1 MKPFSSVF
9 SLDFETTST
18 NPEERIKDV
27 RDGVVK
33 SRHKARIWSVGL
45 ATRSDGS
52 EAIFNPPK
60 EQLESEKIALNKR
73 GFYAENQEWQTYV
86 SGRKKPSSA
95 ELLFEATDRAI
106 LKHLD
111 DSLTFGNSG
120 MVLVQ
125 NLGFERA
132 FYASLDGSAS
142 SRLMNQMYERSPD
155 GQTKLYAPSEVVKAR
170 AAANDA
176 KTLSELDAAMDKVI
190 DAYKKVDAS
199 VMKYDAER
207 AVKGGLPMFYA
218 ADLMDFT
225 KATFV
230 KAAAQGHIPEVYKEM
245 GHNVDFLAKLFLGE
259 EETHGALSD
268 ARQQIKLFDKI
279 TNLREELISGNIS
292 EESTGI
298 FNKMKTASG
307 VAREMQAA
315 KSIISN
321 IEKLKESGGWD
332 SKQKIDTVKVPF
344 INSLT
349 GETGHIDV
357 PRFSRDISNER
368 GLTNFLSMAKER
380 YGNTRA
386 YAELENIIKPA
397 QGNPEVA
404 QDLLRNPDSTF
415 RIGVENSNN
424 SELLNK
430 IIRGEKLTDDEL
442 VKIRNLNVSSGSERT
457 LSEFAENTYRKVRNS
472 HEVLRSILP
481 ENHRVGIPAIVLA
494 AAGGL
499 LYMMGDSFDDDM
511 RVKKLRDRQERLD
524 FNQYND
530 PTFNKFSALDYS
542 MAAPA
547 GYMEAQYKE
556 SRRAYEY

>member
-292 EESTGI
+292 DESTGI

-457 LSEFAENTYRKVRNS
+457 LSEFAKNTYRKIRNS

-481 ENHRVGIPAIVLA
+481 ENHRVGIPAIGLA

>member
-33 SRHKARIWSVGL
+33 SRHKARIWSIGL

-73 GFYAENQEWQTYV
+73 GFYAENQEWQTYI

-111 DSLTFGNSG
+111 NSLTFGNSG

-132 FYASLDGSAS
+132 FYASLDGSSS

-170 AAANDA
+170 AAAKDA

-207 AVKGGLPMFYA
+207 AVKGGLPIFYA

-268 ARQQIKLFDKI
+268 ARQQIRLFDKI

-292 EESTGI
+292 DESTGI

-415 RIGVENSNN
+415 RVGVENSNN

-442 VKIRNLNVSSGSERT
+442 VKIRDLNVSSGSERT

-472 HEVLRSILP
+472 HEVLRSIFP
-481 ENHRVGIPAIVLA
+481 ENHRVGIPAIGLA

>member
-349 GETGHIDV
+349 GETGHIDA

-442 VKIRNLNVSSGSERT
+442 VKIRNLNVSSVSERT

-481 ENHRVGIPAIVLA
+481 ENHRVGIPAIGLA

>member
-33 SRHKARIWSVGL
+33 SRHKARIWSIGL

-73 GFYAENQEWQTYV
+73 GFYAENQEWQTYI

-111 DSLTFGNSG
+111 NSLTFGNSG
-120 MVLVQ
+120 MILVQ

-132 FYASLDGSAS
+132 FYASLDGSSS

-170 AAANDA
+170 AAAKDA

-207 AVKGGLPMFYA
+207 AVKGGLPIFYA

-268 ARQQIKLFDKI
+268 ARQQIRLFDKI

-292 EESTGI
+292 DESTGI

-442 VKIRNLNVSSGSERT
+442 VKIRDLNVSSGSERT
-457 LSEFAENTYRKVRNS
+457 LSEFAENTYRKIRNS

-481 ENHRVGIPAIVLA
+481 ENHRVGIPAIGLA

-530 PTFNKFSALDYS
+530 PTFNKFAALDYS

>member
-18 NPEERIKDV
+18 NPEERIKNV

-33 SRHKARIWSVGL
+33 SRHKARIWSIGL

-73 GFYAENQEWQTYV
+73 GFYAENQEWQTYI

-111 DSLTFGNSG
+111 NSLTFGNSG

-132 FYASLDGSAS
+132 FYASLDGSSS

-170 AAANDA
+170 AAAKDA

-457 LSEFAENTYRKVRNS
+457 LSEFAENTYRKIRNS
-472 HEVLRSILP
+472 HEVSRSILP
-481 ENHRVGIPAIVLA
+481 ENHRVGIPAIGLA

>member
-33 SRHKARIWSVGL
+33 SRHKARIWSIGL

-73 GFYAENQEWQTYV
+73 GFYAENQEWQTYI

-111 DSLTFGNSG
+111 NSLAFGNSG

-132 FYASLDGSAS
+132 FYASLDGSSS

-170 AAANDA
+170 AAAKDA

-207 AVKGGLPMFYA
+207 AVKGGLPIFYA

-230 KAAAQGHIPEVYKEM
+230 KAAAQGHIPEVYKKM

-268 ARQQIKLFDKI
+268 ARQQIRLFDKI

-292 EESTGI
+292 DESTGI

-368 GLTNFLSMAKER
+368 GLTNFLSMTKER

-442 VKIRNLNVSSGSERT
+442 VKIRDLNVSSGSERT

-472 HEVLRSILP
+472 HEVLRSIFP
-481 ENHRVGIPAIVLA
+481 ENHRIGIPAIGLA

>member
-33 SRHKARIWSVGL
+33 SRHKARIWSIGL
-45 ATRSDGS
+45 ATRSDRS

-73 GFYAENQEWQTYV
+73 GFYAENQEWQTYI

-111 DSLTFGNSG
+111 NSLTFGNSG

-132 FYASLDGSAS
+132 FYASLDGSSS

-170 AAANDA
+170 AAAKDA

-207 AVKGGLPMFYA
+207 AVKGGLPIFYA

-268 ARQQIKLFDKI
+268 ARQQIRLFDKI

-292 EESTGI
+292 DESTGI

-442 VKIRNLNVSSGSERT
+442 VKIRDLNVSSGSERT

-472 HEVLRSILP
+472 HEVLRSIFP
-481 ENHRVGIPAIVLA
+481 ENHRVGIPAIGLA

>member
-33 SRHKARIWSVGL
+33 SRHKARIWSIGL

-73 GFYAENQEWQTYV
+73 GFYAENQEWQTYI

-111 DSLTFGNSG
+111 NSLTFGNSG

-132 FYASLDGSAS
+132 FYASLDGSSS

-170 AAANDA
+170 AAAKDA

-199 VMKYDAER
+199 VMKYDAKR
-207 AVKGGLPMFYA
+207 AVKGGLPIFYA

-268 ARQQIKLFDKI
+268 ARQQIRLFDKI

-292 EESTGI
+292 DESTGI

-442 VKIRNLNVSSGSERT
+442 VKIRDLNVSSGSERT

-472 HEVLRSILP
+472 HEVLRSIFP
-481 ENHRVGIPAIVLA
+481 ENHRVGIPAIGLA

>member
-33 SRHKARIWSVGL
+33 SRHKARIWSIGL
-45 ATRSDGS
+45 ATRSDRS

-73 GFYAENQEWQTYV
+73 GFYAENQEWQTYI

-111 DSLTFGNSG
+111 NSLTFGNSG

-132 FYASLDGSAS
+132 FYASLDGSSS

-170 AAANDA
+170 AAAKDA

-207 AVKGGLPMFYA
+207 AVKGGLPIFYA

-268 ARQQIKLFDKI
+268 ARQQIRLFDKI

-292 EESTGI
+292 DESTGI

-386 YAELENIIKPA
+386 YAELENIIKQA

-442 VKIRNLNVSSGSERT
+442 VKIRDLNVSSGSERT

-472 HEVLRSILP
+472 HEVLRSIFP
-481 ENHRVGIPAIVLA
+481 ENHRVGIPAIGLA

>member
-225 KATFV
+225 KATLV

-368 GLTNFLSMAKER
+368 GLTNFLLMAKER

-457 LSEFAENTYRKVRNS
+457 LSEFAENTYRKIRNS

-481 ENHRVGIPAIVLA
+481 ENHRVGIPAIGLA

-547 GYMEAQYKE
+547 GYMEEQYKE

>member
-33 SRHKARIWSVGL
+33 SRHKARIWSIGL

-73 GFYAENQEWQTYV
+73 GFYAENQEWQTYI

-111 DSLTFGNSG
+111 NSLTFGNSG

-132 FYASLDGSAS
+132 FYASLDGSSS

-170 AAANDA
+170 AAAKDA

-207 AVKGGLPMFYA
+207 AVKGGLPIFYA

-268 ARQQIKLFDKI
+268 ARQQIRLFDKI

-292 EESTGI
+292 DESTGI

-442 VKIRNLNVSSGSERT
+442 VKIRDLNVSSGSERT

-472 HEVLRSILP
+472 HEVLRSIFP
-481 ENHRVGIPAIVLA
+481 ENHRVGIPAIGLA

>member
-60 EQLESEKIALNKR
+60 EQLESEKITLNKR
-73 GFYAENQEWQTYV
+73 GFYAENQEWQTYI

-111 DSLTFGNSG
+111 NSLAFGNSG

-132 FYASLDGSAS
+132 FYASLDGSSS

-170 AAANDA
+170 AAAKDA

-207 AVKGGLPMFYA
+207 AVKGGLPIFYA

-268 ARQQIKLFDKI
+268 TRQQIRLFDKI

-292 EESTGI
+292 DESTGI

-442 VKIRNLNVSSGSERT
+442 VKIRDLNVSSGSERT

-472 HEVLRSILP
+472 HEALRSILP
-481 ENHRVGIPAIVLA
+481 ENHRVGIPAIGLA

-542 MAAPA
+542 MVTPA

>member
-33 SRHKARIWSVGL
+33 SRHKARIWSIGL

-73 GFYAENQEWQTYV
+73 GFYAENQEWQTYI

-111 DSLTFGNSG
+111 NSLTFGNSG

-132 FYASLDGSAS
+132 FYASLDGSSS

-170 AAANDA
+170 AAAKDA

-207 AVKGGLPMFYA
+207 AVKGGLPIFYA

-268 ARQQIKLFDKI
+268 ARQQIRLFDKI

-292 EESTGI
+292 DESTGI

-442 VKIRNLNVSSGSERT
+442 VKIRDLNVSSGSERT

-472 HEVLRSILP
+472 HEVLRSIFP
-481 ENHRVGIPAIVLA
+481 ENHRIGIPAIGLA

>member
-33 SRHKARIWSVGL
+33 SRHKARIWSIGL
-45 ATRSDGS
+45 ATRSDRS

-73 GFYAENQEWQTYV
+73 GFYAENQEWQTYI

-111 DSLTFGNSG
+111 NSLTFGNSG

-132 FYASLDGSAS
+132 FSASLDGSSS

-170 AAANDA
+170 AAAKDA

-207 AVKGGLPMFYA
+207 AVKGGLPIFYA

-268 ARQQIKLFDKI
+268 ARQQIRLFDKI

-292 EESTGI
+292 DESTGI

-442 VKIRNLNVSSGSERT
+442 VKIRDLNVSSGSERT

-472 HEVLRSILP
+472 HEVLRSIFP
-481 ENHRVGIPAIVLA
+481 ENHRVGIPAIGLA

>member
-33 SRHKARIWSVGL
+33 SRHKARIWSIGL

-73 GFYAENQEWQTYV
+73 GFYAENQEWQTYI

-111 DSLTFGNSG
+111 NSLTFGNSG

-132 FYASLDGSAS
+132 FYASLDGSSS

-170 AAANDA
+170 AAAKDA

-207 AVKGGLPMFYA
+207 AVKGGLPIFYA

-268 ARQQIKLFDKI
+268 ARQQIRLFDKI

-292 EESTGI
+292 DESTGI

-315 KSIISN
+315 KSIIFN

-442 VKIRNLNVSSGSERT
+442 VKIRDLNVSSGSERT

-472 HEVLRSILP
+472 HEVLRSIFP
-481 ENHRVGIPAIVLA
+481 ENHRVGIPAIGLA

>member
-33 SRHKARIWSVGL
+33 SRHKARIWSIGL

-73 GFYAENQEWQTYV
+73 GFYAENQEWQTYI

-111 DSLTFGNSG
+111 NSLTFGNSG

-132 FYASLDGSAS
+132 FYASLDGSSS

-170 AAANDA
+170 AAAKDA

-207 AVKGGLPMFYA
+207 AVKGGLPIFYA

-268 ARQQIKLFDKI
+268 ARQQIRLFDKI

-292 EESTGI
+292 DESTGI

-442 VKIRNLNVSSGSERT
+442 VKIRDLNVSSGSERT

-472 HEVLRSILP
+472 HEVLRSIFP
-481 ENHRVGIPAIVLA
+481 ENHRVGIPAIGLA
-494 AAGGL
+494 AVGGL

>member
-73 GFYAENQEWQTYV
+73 GFYAENQEWQTYI

-132 FYASLDGSAS
+132 FYASLDGSSS

-170 AAANDA
+170 AAAKDA

-207 AVKGGLPMFYA
+207 AVKGGLPIFYA

-268 ARQQIKLFDKI
+268 ARQQIRLFDKI

-292 EESTGI
+292 DESTGI

-404 QDLLRNPDSTF
+404 RDLLRNPDSTF

-442 VKIRNLNVSSGSERT
+442 VKIRDLNVSSGSERT

-472 HEVLRSILP
+472 HEVLRSIFP
-481 ENHRVGIPAIVLA
+481 ENHRVGIPAIGLA

>member
-33 SRHKARIWSVGL
+33 SRHKARIWSIGL

-60 EQLESEKIALNKR
+60 GQLESEKIALNKR
-73 GFYAENQEWQTYV
+73 GFYAENQEWQTYI

-111 DSLTFGNSG
+111 NSLTFGNSG

-132 FYASLDGSAS
+132 FYASLDGSSS

-170 AAANDA
+170 AAAKDA

-207 AVKGGLPMFYA
+207 AVKGGLPIFYA

-268 ARQQIKLFDKI
+268 ARQQIRLFDKI

-292 EESTGI
+292 DESTGI

-380 YGNTRA
+380 YGDTRA

-481 ENHRVGIPAIVLA
+481 ENHRVGIPAIGLA

>member
-33 SRHKARIWSVGL
+33 SRHKARIWSIGL

-73 GFYAENQEWQTYV
+73 GFYAENQEWQTYI

-111 DSLTFGNSG
+111 NSLTFGNSG

-132 FYASLDGSAS
+132 FYASLDGSSS

-170 AAANDA
+170 AAAKDA

-207 AVKGGLPMFYA
+207 AVKGGLPIFYA

-268 ARQQIKLFDKI
+268 ARQQIRLFDKI

-292 EESTGI
+292 DESTGI

-442 VKIRNLNVSSGSERT
+442 VKIRDLNVSSGSERT

-481 ENHRVGIPAIVLA
+481 ENHRVGIPAIGLA

>member
-292 EESTGI
+292 DESTGI

-442 VKIRNLNVSSGSERT
+442 VKIRDLNVSSGSERT

-481 ENHRVGIPAIVLA
+481 ENHRVGIPAIGLA

>member
-1 MKPFSSVF
+1 MKPFSNVI

-33 SRHKARIWSVGL
+33 ARHKARIWSVGL

-52 EAIFNPPK
+52 EAIFNPSR
-60 EQLESEKIALNKR
+60 EQLEAEKIALNKR
-73 GFYAENQEWQTYV
+73 GFYAQNQEWQTYI
-86 SGRKKPSSA
+86 SGKKKPSSA
-95 ELLFEATDRAI
+95 ELLFEASDRAI

-111 DSLTFGNSG
+111 NSLTFGNSG

-132 FYASLDGSAS
+132 FYASLDGSSS
-142 SRLMNQMYERSPD
+142 SRLMSQMYERSPD
-155 GQTKLYAPSEVVKAR
+155 GQTKLYSPSEVVKAR
-170 AAANDA
+170 AAAKDA
-176 KTLSELDAAMDKVI
+176 KTLSDLDSAMDKVI

-230 KAAAQGHIPEVYKEM
+230 KAAAQGHIPEIYKDM

-259 EETHGALSD
+259 KETHGALSD
-268 ARQQIKLFDKI
+268 ARQQMRLFDKI
-279 TNLREELISGNIS
+279 TALREELISGNIS

-307 VAREMQAA
+307 LLREMQAA
-315 KSIISN
+315 KSITSN
-321 IEKLKESGGWD
+321 IEKFKEFGAWD
-332 SKQKIDTVKVPF
+332 SKQRVDTAQVPF
-344 INSLT
+344 INSIT

-357 PRFSRDISNER
+357 PRFTRDISNER
-368 GLTNFLSMAKER
+368 GLANFLAMSKER
-380 YGNTRA
+380 YGNTQS
-386 YAELENIIKPA
+386 YAELERIVKMA

-404 QDLLRNPDSTF
+404 QDLLRNPDTTF
-415 RIGVENSNN
+415 KIGLLN
-424 SELLNK
+424 SENTEILDKVLN
-430 IIRGEKLTDDEL
+430 GQKLTDEEL
-442 VKIRNLNVSSGSERT
+442 LKIRRYNVSSGTEQT
-457 LSEFAENTYRKVRNS
+457 LSGFARDTYKKVRNS
-472 HEVLRSILP
+472 NEILKSILP
-481 ENHRVGIPAIVLA
+481 ENHRVGIPAVGLA

-511 RVKKLRDRQERLD
+511 RVKKLKSRQEALD
-524 FNQYND
+524 FKQYND
-530 PTFNKFSALDYS
+530 PTFNKFDALDYS
-542 MAAPA
+542 MAIPA
-547 GYMEAQYKE
+547 GYMEAQYRE
-556 SRRAYEY
+556 SRRAHEY

>member
-33 SRHKARIWSVGL
+33 SRHKARIWAIGL

-73 GFYAENQEWQTYV
+73 GFYAENQEWQTYI

-111 DSLTFGNSG
+111 NSLTFGNSG

-132 FYASLDGSAS
+132 FYASLDGSSS

-170 AAANDA
+170 AAAKDA

-207 AVKGGLPMFYA
+207 AVKGGLPIFYA

-268 ARQQIKLFDKI
+268 ARQQIRLFDKI

-292 EESTGI
+292 DESTGI

-380 YGNTRA
+380 YGDTRA

-481 ENHRVGIPAIVLA
+481 ENHRVGIPAIGLA

>member
-33 SRHKARIWSVGL
+33 SRNKARIWSVGL

-481 ENHRVGIPAIVLA
+481 ENHRVGIPAIGLA

>member
-33 SRHKARIWSVGL
+33 SRHKARIWSIGL

-73 GFYAENQEWQTYV
+73 GFYAENQEWQTYI

-111 DSLTFGNSG
+111 NSLAFGNSG

-132 FYASLDGSAS
+132 FYASLDGSSS

-170 AAANDA
+170 AAAKDA

-207 AVKGGLPMFYA
+207 AVKGGLPIFYA

-268 ARQQIKLFDKI
+268 ARQQIRLFDKI

-292 EESTGI
+292 DESTGI

-321 IEKLKESGGWD
+321 IEKLKESGVWD

-357 PRFSRDISNER
+357 PRFSRGISNER

-442 VKIRNLNVSSGSERT
+442 VKIRDLNVSSGSERT

-472 HEVLRSILP
+472 HEVLRSIFP
-481 ENHRVGIPAIVLA
+481 ENHRIGIPAIGLA

>member
-33 SRHKARIWSVGL
+33 SRHKARIWSIGL

-73 GFYAENQEWQTYV
+73 GFYAENQEWQTYI

-111 DSLTFGNSG
+111 NSLTFGNSG

-132 FYASLDGSAS
+132 FYASLDGSSS

-170 AAANDA
+170 AAAKDA

-207 AVKGGLPMFYA
+207 AVKGGLPIFYA

-268 ARQQIKLFDKI
+268 ARQQIRLFDKI

-292 EESTGI
+292 DESTGI

-386 YAELENIIKPA
+386 YAELENIMKPA

-442 VKIRNLNVSSGSERT
+442 VKIRDLNVSSGSERT

-472 HEVLRSILP
+472 HEVLRSIFP
-481 ENHRVGIPAIVLA
+481 ENHRVGIPAIGLA

>member
-33 SRHKARIWSVGL
+33 SRHKARIWSIGL

-73 GFYAENQEWQTYV
+73 GFYAENQEWQTYI

-111 DSLTFGNSG
+111 NSLAFGNSG

-132 FYASLDGSAS
+132 FYASLDGSSS

-170 AAANDA
+170 AAAKDA

-207 AVKGGLPMFYA
+207 AVKGGLPIFYA

-268 ARQQIKLFDKI
+268 ARQQIRLFDKI

-292 EESTGI
+292 DESTGI

-442 VKIRNLNVSSGSERT
+442 VKIRDLNVSSGSERT

-472 HEVLRSILP
+472 HEVLRSIFP
-481 ENHRVGIPAIVLA
+481 ESHRVGIPAIGLA

-511 RVKKLRDRQERLD
+511 RAKKLRDRQERLD

>member
-457 LSEFAENTYRKVRNS
+457 LSEFAENTYRKIRNS

-481 ENHRVGIPAIVLA
+481 ENHRVGIPAIGLA
-494 AAGGL
+494 TAGGL

>member
-33 SRHKARIWSVGL
+33 SRHKARIWSIGL

-73 GFYAENQEWQTYV
+73 GFYAENQEWQTYI

-111 DSLTFGNSG
+111 NSLTFGNSG

-132 FYASLDGSAS
+132 FYASLDGSSS

-170 AAANDA
+170 AAAKDA

-207 AVKGGLPMFYA
+207 AVKGGLPIFYA

-245 GHNVDFLAKLFLGE
+245 GHNVDFLVKLFLGE

-268 ARQQIKLFDKI
+268 ARQQIRLFDKI

-292 EESTGI
+292 DESTGI

-321 IEKLKESGGWD
+321 IEKLKESGVWD

-442 VKIRNLNVSSGSERT
+442 VKIRDLNVSSGSERT

-472 HEVLRSILP
+472 HEVLRSIFP
-481 ENHRVGIPAIVLA
+481 ENHRVGIPAIGLA

-542 MAAPA
+542 MTAPA

>member
-33 SRHKARIWSVGL
+33 SRHKARIWSIGL

-73 GFYAENQEWQTYV
+73 GFYAENQEWQTYI

-111 DSLTFGNSG
+111 NSLTFGNSG

-132 FYASLDGSAS
+132 FYASLDGSSS

-170 AAANDA
+170 AAAKDA

-207 AVKGGLPMFYA
+207 AVKGGLPIFYA

-268 ARQQIKLFDKI
+268 ARQQIRLFDKI

-292 EESTGI
+292 DESTGI

-315 KSIISN
+315 RSIISN

-442 VKIRNLNVSSGSERT
+442 VKIRDLNVSSGSERT

-472 HEVLRSILP
+472 HEVLRSIFP
-481 ENHRVGIPAIVLA
+481 ENHRVGIPAIGLA

>member
-33 SRHKARIWSVGL
+33 SRHKARIWSIGL

-73 GFYAENQEWQTYV
+73 GFYAENQEWQTYI

-111 DSLTFGNSG
+111 NSLTFGNSG

-132 FYASLDGSAS
+132 FYASLDGSSS

-170 AAANDA
+170 AAAKDA

-207 AVKGGLPMFYA
+207 AVKGGLPIFYA

-268 ARQQIKLFDKI
+268 ARQQIRLFDKI

-292 EESTGI
+292 DESTGI

-442 VKIRNLNVSSGSERT
+442 VKIRDLNVSSGLERT

-472 HEVLRSILP
+472 HEVLRSIFP
-481 ENHRVGIPAIVLA
+481 ENHRVGIPAIGLA

>member
-33 SRHKARIWSVGL
+33 SRHKARIWSIGL

-73 GFYAENQEWQTYV
+73 GFYAENQEWQTYI

-111 DSLTFGNSG
+111 NSLAFGNSG

-132 FYASLDGSAS
+132 FYASLDGSSS

-170 AAANDA
+170 AAAKDA

-207 AVKGGLPMFYA
+207 AVKGGLPIFYA

-268 ARQQIKLFDKI
+268 ARQQIRLFDKI

-292 EESTGI
+292 DESTGI
-298 FNKMKTASG
+298 FNKMKAASG

-357 PRFSRDISNER
+357 PRFSRGISNER

-442 VKIRNLNVSSGSERT
+442 VKIRDLNVSSGSERT

-472 HEVLRSILP
+472 HEVLRSIFP
-481 ENHRVGIPAIVLA
+481 ENHRIGIPAIGLA

>member
-481 ENHRVGIPAIVLA
+481 ENHRVGIPAIGLA

>member
-73 GFYAENQEWQTYV
+73 GFYAENQEWQTYI

-111 DSLTFGNSG
+111 NSLTFGNSG

-132 FYASLDGSAS
+132 FYASLDGSSS

-170 AAANDA
+170 AAAKDA

-207 AVKGGLPMFYA
+207 AVKGGLPIFYA

-268 ARQQIKLFDKI
+268 ARQQIRLFDKI

-292 EESTGI
+292 DESTGI

-442 VKIRNLNVSSGSERT
+442 VKIRDLNVSSGSERT

-472 HEVLRSILP
+472 HEVLRSIFP
-481 ENHRVGIPAIVLA
+481 ENHRVGIPAIGLA

>member
-33 SRHKARIWSVGL
+33 SRHKARIWSIGL

-73 GFYAENQEWQTYV
+73 GFYAENQEWQTYI

-111 DSLTFGNSG
+111 NSLTFGNSG

-132 FYASLDGSAS
+132 FYASLDGSSS

-170 AAANDA
+170 AAAKDA
-176 KTLSELDAAMDKVI
+176 KTISELDAAMDKVI

-481 ENHRVGIPAIVLA
+481 ENHRVGIPAIGLA

>member
-33 SRHKARIWSVGL
+33 SRNKARIWSVGL

-368 GLTNFLSMAKER
+368 GLTNFLLMAKER

-481 ENHRVGIPAIVLA
+481 ENHRVGIPAIGLA

>member
-33 SRHKARIWSVGL
+33 SRHKARIWSIGL
-45 ATRSDGS
+45 ATRSDRS

-73 GFYAENQEWQTYV
+73 GFYAENQEWQTYI

-111 DSLTFGNSG
+111 NSLTFGNSG

-132 FYASLDGSAS
+132 FYASLDGSSS

-170 AAANDA
+170 VAAKDA

-207 AVKGGLPMFYA
+207 AVKGGLPIFYA

-268 ARQQIKLFDKI
+268 ARQQIRLFDKI

-292 EESTGI
+292 DESTGI

-442 VKIRNLNVSSGSERT
+442 VKIRDLNVSSGSERT

-472 HEVLRSILP
+472 HEVLRSIFP
-481 ENHRVGIPAIVLA
+481 ENHRVGIPAIGLA